1 MAKTTEVKKVGLI
14 RGRHEM
20 PVSEYIFSEIEDVFD
35 FTKMEKVI
43 LNFLEKEVGI
53 TTTTRMALNQ
63 YENTDVECFCGS
75 TALVVYVTGLTS
87 VTAALIKCCALNGVQ
102 LTLMHFNNATGEYEE
117 QFIF

>member
-1 MAKTTEVKKVGLI
+1 MTNTVELKKVGLI

-20 PVSEYIFSEIEDVFD
+20 PVSDFIFDEIENVFD

-43 LNFLEKEVGI
+43 TNFLEKEVGV

-63 YENTDVECFCGS
+63 YENTDVECFCGK
-75 TALVVYVTGLTS
+75 TALVVYVTGLKS